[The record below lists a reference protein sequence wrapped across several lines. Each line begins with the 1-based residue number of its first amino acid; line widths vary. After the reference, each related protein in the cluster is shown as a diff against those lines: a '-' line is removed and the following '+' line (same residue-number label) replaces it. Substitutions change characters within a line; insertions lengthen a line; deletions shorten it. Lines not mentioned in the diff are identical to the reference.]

1 MNRPCEFFLSQTS
14 CPRLQQLTMP
24 ISEVIPHLVFLICT
38 TTIQISCNAETPQSE
53 WVIKNQYADNILN
66 IYPTCLEKTIDQK
79 QVQMKPAQQRMDSNS
94 QALNIELQA
103 LIHNAGSTT
112 TGKWQLNFKLDYHG
126 FRKLKQKIWSM
137 EEKTCQSFSVSNF
150 NLTYTERAITDYTL
164 PYYLD
169 HRSQMLDNMM
179 SSRIWHAAEL
189 K

>member
-24 ISEVIPHLVFLICT
+24 ISEVIPHLVFLIWT

-94 QALNIELQA
+94 QALNIEIASIDSQC
-103 LIHNAGSTT
+103 
-112 TGKWQLNFKLDYHG
+112 WQHYHG
-126 FRKLKQKIWSM
+126 KVTIKFQIR
-137 EEKTCQSFSVSNF
+137 QSW
-150 NLTYTERAITDYTL
+150 L
-164 PYYLD
+164 
-169 HRSQMLDNMM
+169 
-179 SSRIWHAAEL
+179 
-189 K
+189 